1 MRQKLIN
8 YISEMDK
15 QKMTNKEHQ
24 LLDALKQTNVKDPE
38 ITNKN
43 EEEKA
48 VSGEI
53 QEQPEFQDKELKV
66 PPKAVDDNQEEE
78 ISKKS
83 SQDVKS
89 KRN

>member
-15 QKMTNKEHQ
+15 QKMTNKEHE

-53 QEQPEFQDKELKV
+53 QE
-66 PPKAVDDNQEEE
+66 
-78 ISKKS
+78 
-83 SQDVKS
+83 
-89 KRN
+89 